1 MFVQQ
6 GVQQEQGQRVVVTP
20 DQALPLHRLL
30 LTLHAGSQIQPGQ
43 ILWCSQRTSDTDL
56 SSFLQRVEHHRCV
69 CYTIANMAIVRVS
82 ASAASQ
88 EVPLKIHL
96 TCALQLPQCLT

>member
-1 MFVQQ
+1 MFVLQ

-20 DQALPLHRLL
+20 DQAFPLHRLL

-69 CYTIANMAIVRVS
+69 CCTTANMAVFISVS
-82 ASAASQ
+82 AALQA
-88 EVPLKIHL
+88 VPLKTQL
-96 TCALQLPQCLT
+96 TCALQPLQCLT